1 MRWTTCAP
9 RELCAGR
16 ALLLLWQLT
25 LSRTTFR
32 VTRVKPKND
41 TEKRV
46 YEALSGDNWGASS
59 TTLNEIAQD
68 TFD

>member
-1 MRWTTCAP
+1 MNLNMDLVRNAMDDM
-9 RELCAGR
+9 
-16 ALLLLWQLT
+16 
-25 LSRTTFR
+25 

-46 YEALSGDNWGASS
+46 YEAQSGDNWGASS

>member
-1 MRWTTCAP
+1 MRRASFAP
-9 RELCAGR
+9 GARSCSSR
-16 ALLLLWQLT
+16 AADT

>member
-1 MRWTTCAP
+1 MPHGHSHSHSAMNLNMDLVRNAMDDM
-9 RELCAGR
+9 
-16 ALLLLWQLT
+16 
-25 LSRTTFR
+25 